1 MTNRD
6 AYYLDIVVASVLR
19 IGLLFGVL
27 AIMAIVT
34 SGCSP
39 SRPLDLSFDKSNDNR
54 QFSADGSNDQ
64 TRSHIPQR
72 GCDEKS
78 DSSLKRP
85 LL

>member
-1 MTNRD
+1 MTDRD
-6 AYYLDIVVASVLR
+6 GYHLDIVVASVLR
-19 IGLLFGVL
+19 IGLLVGVL
-27 AIMAIVT
+27 AIMALT
-34 SGCSP
+34 SACSP

-54 QFSADGSNDQ
+54 QFLADGSNDQ